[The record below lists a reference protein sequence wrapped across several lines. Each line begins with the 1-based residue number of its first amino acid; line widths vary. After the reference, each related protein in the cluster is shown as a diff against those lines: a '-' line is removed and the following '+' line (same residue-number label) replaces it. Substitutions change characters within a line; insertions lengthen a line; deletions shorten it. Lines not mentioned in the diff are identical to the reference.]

1 MNFSL
6 KTCCAR
12 GVRGDLTIELE
23 QAIFRMLPK
32 NIRVNKSRLKIK
44 RHNCANSV
52 GTKLNLCK

>member
-12 GVRGDLTIELE
+12 DVRGDLNLELE
-23 QAIFRMLPK
+23 KAIFRILTK

-52 GTKLNLCK
+52 GTKLNLTK